1 MQKTERNKE
10 ILSLYGKIDPNTGD
24 IYTLEGLGNKFGI
37 TRERVRQI
45 FEKEGI
51 VNRFPRK
58 HYVVAICPRCG
69 KERLVDGKRRPIAK
83 FCSRGCLMRVKDH
96 PIRDYSIEELKAMYR
111 ERNEKTKEY
120 RRAYYQR
127 PEVIARRHEYTK
139 TKKFK
144 EYQRQYARK
153 RTQERRIARLRAEQA

>member
-24 IYTLEGLGNKFGI
+24 IYTLEGLGKKFGI

-58 HYVVAICPRCG
+58 HYVVVTCPKCG

-120 RRAYYQR
+120 RREYAKR
-127 PEVIARRHEYTK
+127 PEVVARRKIREKTEQFREYHRKYALKRYYETK
-139 TKKFK
+139 H
-144 EYQRQYARK
+144 Q
-153 RTQERRIARLRAEQA
+153 